1 MITSRDGHT
10 AILLPDGT
18 VMIPGGIVLQD
29 RRTLI
34 LSSPNAELY
43 DPASGTFNHTGDYAD
58 WSPSWETATL
68 LSDGRVLLTGC
79 AGQCS
84 DDGGQ
89 ATEVFDPQTGTFS
102 LTSPM
107 TTYCS
112 AGCGP
117 TPISGRAATLLWSG
131 RVLLTGGSLWTG
143 TFFCGWAADTE
154 LYDPLA
160 EMFQAA
166 GQMSRPRYNH
176 STTLLPDGTVF
187 IAGGEPAECSFRGPF
202 SICAG
207 GTTASVESY
216 DPVTG
221 RSTFLGNMIARRSGQ
236 TATLLMNGTVLLAG
250 GNTGDR
256 GSVLS
261 ASQTAEIYTPPVP
274 VPMPVVTDLRFDS
287 KVVPPGASFSANIY
301 GSGLTGDTFFDVRF
315 TSPGSSLSAV
325 ALNWQKGIVESHDV
339 PAGLGVG
346 TWTINSVRAHAI
358 ETDHTGIFFPAP
370 ATITVAPVTAQV
382 VTGLQFDRPSVVAG
396 GSYSVNLSGSNL
408 TPQTFFDVL
417 FTAPG
422 SATSSV
428 ALNWQTGL
436 AASHAVPLSTVT
448 GNWTINGV
456 RAHQEEAD
464 HTGDFNPVSATITV
478 QLPPAL
484 PGEGTCPPPTTEA
497 GPWISCWFRPLPG
510 GRPGLHSASG

>member
-29 RRTLI
+29 GRTLI
-34 LSSPNAELY
+34 LSSPSAELY
-43 DPASGTFNHTGDYAD
+43 DPASGTFTDTSAYTNF
-58 WSPSWETATL
+58 SPSWETATL
-68 LSDGRVLLTGC
+68 LFDGRVLLG
-79 AGQCS
+79 
-84 DDGGQ
+84 
-89 ATEVFDPQTGTFS
+89 TELFDPQTGTLS
-102 LTSPM
+102 PTGPM
-107 TTYCS
+107 TTVCV

-117 TPISGRAATLLWSG
+117 TPISGRAATLLRSG
-131 RVLLTGGSLWTG
+131 RVLLTGGSLWVE
-143 TFFCGWAADTE
+143 TFFCGWAADAE

-187 IAGGEPAECSFRGPF
+187 IAGGEPAECTFVGAF
-202 SICAG
+202 ANCAG

-216 DPVTG
+216 DPLTG
-221 RSTFLGNMIARRSGQ
+221 RSIFLGNMIAPRSGQ

-261 ASQTAEIYTPPVP
+261 ASQTAEIYNPPVP
-274 VPMPVVTDLRFDS
+274 LPMPVVKNLRFDS
-287 KVVPPGASFSANIY
+287 AVVPPGASYSVNISGSA
-301 GSGLTGDTFFDVRF
+301 LTADTFFDVRF

-325 ALNWQKGIVESHDV
+325 ALNWQRGIVESHDV

-382 VTGLQFDRPSVVAG
+382 ATGLRFDRPSVVAG

-408 TPQTFFDVL
+408 TPQTFFDVR

-422 SATSSV
+422 SNTSGV

-436 AASHAVPLSTVT
+436 AASHAVPLDTAPGS
-448 GNWTINGV
+448 WTINGV
-456 RAHQEEAD
+456 RAHQVEAD
-464 HTGDFNPVSATITV
+464 HTGDFNPLSATITV
-478 QLPPAL
+478 AQLP
-484 PGEGTCPPPTTEA
+484 
-497 GPWISCWFRPLPG
+497 FQ
-510 GRPGLHSASG
+510 